1 MQAKEQKEDIID
13 VFRGLKK
20 VKNLDYVTCWFY
32 LASQYIRGMENSR
45 AAFVAT
51 NSITQGEQVGYLWPH
66 ILKDGIEI
74 DFAHQSFRWA
84 NNAKHNAGVT
94 CVVIGLRNESKKP
107 KFLFKDGNTTEVE
120 NINAYLMDAPLVYV
134 GKEKTSISGFPV
146 MLAGNMALDGGN
158 LILNPKEKQ
167 ELISS
172 YPSSKNLIRKLVGG
186 QEFIKGIE
194 RWCLWIQDENLSV
207 ALNIPPIEERIK
219 KVSQVRLASVD
230 PGAVKYAKRPHQ
242 FREMNEIFSSALIIP
257 QVSSERREY
266 IPMGFLGPESIIPC
280 PSLAVYDAPMWL
292 FGVLTSRM
300 HMVWVRAVGGRL
312 KTDYRYSAELCFN
325 TFPFP
330 EIDEELRKRLESAS
344 RQVIAAREEFLG
356 QTMAELYDPEKMP
369 VLLREAH
376 ERLDAIVDRC
386 FQKKPFRN
394 DEERLALLFERYQ
407 EMAGKKSNG
416 KKKN

>member
-1 MQAKEQKEDIID
+1 MQKKEHKADILHVFQGIKNIQK
-13 VFRGLKK
+13 
-20 VKNLDYVTCWFY
+20 LDYVTCWFY
-32 LASQYIRGMENSR
+32 LASQYIRGTENCR

-51 NSITQGEQVGYLWPH
+51 NSITQGEDIGLLWPH

-74 DFAHQSFRWA
+74 DFAHQSFRWS

-94 CVVIGLRNESKKP
+94 CVVVGLRNESEKK
-107 KFLFKDGNTTEVE
+107 KFLFRDGKASEAK
-120 NINAYLMDAPLVYV
+120 NINAYLMDAPLIFV
-134 GKEKTSISGFPV
+134 GKEQTPFAAFPKSS
-146 MLAGNMALDGGN
+146 MGNMPKDGGY
-158 LILNPKEKQ
+158 LILSIEEKNS
-167 ELISS
+167 LLLS
-172 YPSSKNLIRKLVGG
+172 YPSAEKFIRNLVGG
-186 QEFIKGIE
+186 QEFIRGIK
-194 RWCLWIQDENLSV
+194 RFCLWISDENLSE
-207 ALNIPPIEERIK
+207 AMNIPPIAERIK
-219 KVSQVRLASVD
+219 KVRNFRLASPKEATRKFAQLSHRFVEI
-230 PGAVKYAKRPHQ
+230 RHQ
-242 FREMNEIFSSALIIP
+242 ETNSLILP
-257 QVSSERREY
+257 LVSSERREY
-266 IPMGFLGPESIIPC
+266 IPIGYLGPNSVIINAH
-280 PSLAVYDAPMWL
+280 AVYDAPMWL

-312 KTDYRYSAELCFN
+312 ETRLRYSAELCFN